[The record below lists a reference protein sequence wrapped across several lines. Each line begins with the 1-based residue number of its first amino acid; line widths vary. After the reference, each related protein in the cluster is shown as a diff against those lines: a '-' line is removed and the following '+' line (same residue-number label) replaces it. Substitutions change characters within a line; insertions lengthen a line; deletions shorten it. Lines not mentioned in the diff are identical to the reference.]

1 MRNRKSDPSEQ
12 DSISSGYSTPDEKNV
27 QKQAKIKHLRKHAF
41 VNRISFLDDM
51 DKDSELNKNKL
62 VGFYNMLYVVAFY
75 YFIINPIMSYWK
87 TGQWIETSLYNQIR
101 RDLFMC
107 IVTWPL
113 FYAWSHIA
121 LLIQYLAMM
130 NIPKVLIFL
139 IQHVSQIC
147 MFVYAHYL
155 VLTRDWY
162 LPQGAFVTFQSCVF
176 FFKMHSYTMTNYKMR
191 REWIDQG
198 CPKSTDPF
206 HYPNNINFM
215 NFTKFIM
222 TPVLVY
228 EPQYPQS
235 GKIRWWYVIVKFIN
249 AISML
254 IMGYMIVSNHIYPI
268 ILNVNALSLVDSIFQ
283 MTLPLIFLCLT
294 LFNMI
299 FENYC
304 NFWAEI
310 THFGDRQF
318 YTDWWNSTDYE
329 EFNRNWNRPVY
340 EFLYRHVYLELIFE
354 FGFGVRKAQLATFL
368 FSAMLH
374 EYTLAVSL
382 KQITPIMV
390 MFMMIQIPVML
401 CTKRIKGTKFGNLF
415 FWWGIIQGLP
425 LILNLYLR
433 FNELPKLLF
442 E

>member
-1 MRNRKSDPSEQ
+1 MKHRKIDPQEQ
-12 DSISSGYSTPDEKNV
+12 ETASSGYSTPDEKSV

-51 DKDSELNKNKL
+51 DKDSELNKNRL

-75 YFIINPIMSYWK
+75 YFIINPIMTYWK
-87 TGQWIETSLYNQIR
+87 SGEWIETSLYNQMR

-130 NIPKVLIFL
+130 NIPKVLIFI
-139 IQHVSQIC
+139 IQHVSQIF
-147 MFVYAHYL
+147 MFVYAQYL

-198 CPKSTDPF
+198 CPKSNDPF
-206 HYPNNINFM
+206 SYPNNINFK

-228 EPQYPQS
+228 EPQYPSS

-249 AISML
+249 TISML

-268 ILNVNALSLVDSIFQ
+268 ILNVNALTLVDSIFQ

-304 NFWAEI
+304 NFWAEL

-354 FGFGVRKAQLATFL
+354 FGFGVKKAQLATFL
-368 FSAMLH
+368 FSAILH

-382 KQITPIMV
+382 KQITPIMI